1 MKKKMA
7 AQRQAMKGLPHGNAT
22 AIAQILALAFSAIQ
36 KCWKN
41 RIYSKNLKIE
51 LLCKSSFFRW
61 SIII

>member
-1 MKKKMA
+1 MLCKKGAEGGQKKKKMA

-41 RIYSKNLKIE
+41 RIY
-51 LLCKSSFFRW
+51 
-61 SIII
+61 